1 MPEKKN
7 KRAKT
12 YIVIGLALVLMVVVY
27 FRLIHKKKVTPAVP
41 RISAPAASPRFDI
54 PQIKIPDLQNAQSRK
69 SLLKESMRAPIR
81 DIFAPLKLKKKV
93 KSKPIGRKSSK
104 VKSKPRRLKPSKPL
118 PSKVKTKPP
127 GPKLK
132 LKGTIVSEERAV
144 AIINDQFVHTGD
156 WIGEYKVIMI
166 GEKEVLLTY
175 DTKEVTLRVS
185 IGHVREEPSVDS
197 KTKFRLKNGDIASV
211 IRVKGDW
218 YLVKLEDGRTGW
230 APQILFFKSNQP
242 QIVLKMGE
250 K

>member
-1 MPEKKN
+1 MPEMKN
-7 KRAKT
+7 ERAKA
-12 YIVIGLALVLMVVVY
+12 YMVIGLAIVLMVVVY
-27 FRLIHKKKVTPAVP
+27 SRFIHKKKVTPAVS

-54 PQIKIPDLQNAQSRK
+54 PQIKIPDLQNAQSRE
-69 SLLKESMRAPIR
+69 SLSKESMRAPVR

-93 KSKPIGRKSSK
+93 KIRPTRRKSSK
-104 VKSKPRRLKPSKPL
+104 VKSKPTRRKPSKTL
-118 PSKVKTKPP
+118 PSKVKSKPP

-132 LKGTIVSEERAV
+132 LKGTIVGGERAI

-156 WIGEYKVIMI
+156 RIGEYKVVRI

-185 IGHVREEPSVDS
+185 IGHVREEPSVES
-197 KTKFRLKNGDIASV
+197 KTKFRLKKGDIASV
-211 IRVKGDW
+211 IGIRGDW

-230 APQILFFKSNQP
+230 AHQTLFFKSNP
-242 QIVLKMGE
+242 TQIVLKMGE

>member
-27 FRLIHKKKVTPAVP
+27 FRFIHKKKVTPAV
-41 RISAPAASPRFDI
+41 SPIPSPPGSLQFDI
-54 PQIKIPDLQNAQSRK
+54 PQIKIPDLQNAQSRE
-69 SLLKESMRAPIR
+69 SLSKESMRAPIR

-104 VKSKPRRLKPSKPL
+104 VKSKPRPRKPSKTL
-118 PSKVKTKPP
+118 PSKVKSKPP

-132 LKGTIVSEERAV
+132 LKGTIVGGERAI

-156 WIGEYKVIMI
+156 RIGEYKVVRI

-185 IGHVREEPSVDS
+185 IGHVREEPSVES
-197 KTKFRLKNGDIASV
+197 KTKFRLKKGDIASV

-230 APQILFFKSNQP
+230 AQQISFFKSNQP
-242 QIVLKMGE
+242 RIVLKMGE